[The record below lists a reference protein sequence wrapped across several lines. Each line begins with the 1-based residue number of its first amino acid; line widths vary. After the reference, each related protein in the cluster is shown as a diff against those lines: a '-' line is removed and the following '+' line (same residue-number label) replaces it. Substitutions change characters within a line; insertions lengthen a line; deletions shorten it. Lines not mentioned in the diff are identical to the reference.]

1 METNFNLEITS
12 EMLTK
17 SIKFYRE
24 ANKDK
29 QSVRKLFELSELLED
44 IFFDLKF
51 LKDETLKEPNNISGK
66 EIREQI
72 NNLLK
77 EVKSNVHDIEVLEE
91 EQ

>member
-24 ANKDK
+24 TNKDK

-51 LKDETLKEPNNISGK
+51 LKDETLKEPNNINGK

>member
-24 ANKDK
+24 TNKDK

-51 LKDETLKEPNNISGK
+51 LKDETLEEPNNLSGK
-66 EIREQI
+66 EIRNQI
-72 NNLLK
+72 DNVIKDVQKNINDIKKLK
-77 EVKSNVHDIEVLEE
+77 EDE
-91 EQ
+91 